1 MYIIYNENDKQLFY
15 QIIITEWFIKN
26 NLDWK
31 INSLPYYNVVIVNYK
46 LQKQ

>member
-1 MYIIYNENDKQLFY
+1 MYIYNENDKKLYY

-31 INSLPYYNVVIVNYK
+31 INSLHSKTNNMVIVH
-46 LQKQ
+46 